1 MALVLN
7 VLLAA
12 VAVAADRRDAR
23 NRTFAAFAIALAT
36 WNLGVWGLRSADTPE
51 IALRWEWV
59 IHVGIAVVPAFFA
72 EYVRAFLGRRERG
85 RLLTAAYVLAA
96 VFVALT
102 PTSWFLAGV
111 RQTVWGYAPVPGP
124 AYAPFLVYFYG
135 YLVGGAA
142 VLATTARQARG
153 ARATRARWIVA
164 GIIVALVGGASDFV
178 RFVGGWERLYP
189 VGIPANMVFGLA
201 LGVAIVR
208 YRLVEITVL
217 MRRGVLY
224 ALSSLALAPFL
235 ILAIHAVARAGRG
248 DGTGS
253 FGAALLAAGALLAG
267 LPLLRR
273 LEGLLERVMFHR
285 EHGVRNALLE
295 LARGLGDVTDVAGVA
310 RVLARGLVAEIP
322 LRSAGL
328 YLPDAPGD
336 RFWGRERHVASGE
349 DVRPLPEAVHP
360 ALLTWLAS
368 RQRVFIADDE
378 LLHAQADPALVNVVR
393 SLRAANVALAV
404 PIVEDDAVAAVILVG
419 EKRSGGA
426 FGRDE
431 LDLLTAVA
439 RNAGIALRNAR
450 LYDDLRRRIEEV
462 HSAHTQLSQSAKLA
476 AIGELAASVAHE
488 VNNPL
493 MVIFGHAERL
503 RREVADKPAAL
514 ARLDAI
520 NEQTQ
525 RATKIMRRLLDFARR
540 REPALSSID
549 IREVLQRSLDLVA
562 GRLAHGKVV
571 ADIEHVGAAYQV
583 LGDRDQLTQVFVNL
597 FNNALDAMP
606 EGGTLGVRTELR
618 AADGIPCLTVSVSD
632 TGVGIAS
639 DELSHVFQPFF
650 TTKPDGKGTGL
661 GLSVSLG
668 IVRKHEGTLEVVSE
682 RGKGSTFM
690 VSLPLAR

>member
-1 MALVLN
+1 
-7 VLLAA
+7 
-12 VAVAADRRDAR
+12 
-23 NRTFAAFAIALAT
+23 
-36 WNLGVWGLRSADTPE
+36 
-51 IALRWEWV
+51 
-59 IHVGIAVVPAFFA
+59 
-72 EYVRAFLGRRERG
+72 
-85 RLLTAAYVLAA
+85 
-96 VFVALT
+96 
-102 PTSWFLAGV
+102 
-111 RQTVWGYAPVPGP
+111 
-124 AYAPFLVYFYG
+124 
-135 YLVGGAA
+135 
-142 VLATTARQARG
+142 
-153 ARATRARWIVA
+153 
-164 GIIVALVGGASDFV
+164 
-178 RFVGGWERLYP
+178 
-189 VGIPANMVFGLA
+189 
-201 LGVAIVR
+201 
-208 YRLVEITVL
+208 
-217 MRRGVLY
+217 
-224 ALSSLALAPFL
+224 
-235 ILAIHAVARAGRG
+235 
-248 DGTGS
+248 
-253 FGAALLAAGALLAG
+253 
-267 LPLLRR
+267 
-273 LEGLLERVMFHR
+273 
-285 EHGVRNALLE
+285 
-295 LARGLGDVTDVAGVA
+295 
-310 RVLARGLVAEIP
+310 
-322 LRSAGL
+322 
-328 YLPDAPGD
+328 
-336 RFWGRERHVASGE
+336 
-349 DVRPLPEAVHP
+349 
-360 ALLTWLAS
+360 
-368 RQRVFIADDE
+368 VFIADDE
-378 LLHAQADPALVNVVR
+378 LLHAQADPALIHVVR

-404 PIVEDDAVAAVILVG
+404 PIVEDDALAAVVLVG

-462 HSAHTQLSQSAKLA
+462 HTAHTQLSQSAKLA

-503 RREVADKPAAL
+503 RRDVADKPAAL

-571 ADIEHVGAAYQV
+571 ADVEHVGRGLPGARRPRSAHAGVREPLQ
-583 LGDRDQLTQVFVNL
+583 QC
-597 FNNALDAMP
+597 ADAMP

-618 AADGIPCLTVSVSD
+618 AADGIPCLTISVSD

-682 RGKGSTFM
+682 RGKGSTFL

>member
-1 MALVLN
+1 
-7 VLLAA
+7 
-12 VAVAADRRDAR
+12 
-23 NRTFAAFAIALAT
+23 
-36 WNLGVWGLRSADTPE
+36 
-51 IALRWEWV
+51 
-59 IHVGIAVVPAFFA
+59 
-72 EYVRAFLGRRERG
+72 
-85 RLLTAAYVLAA
+85 
-96 VFVALT
+96 
-102 PTSWFLAGV
+102 
-111 RQTVWGYAPVPGP
+111 
-124 AYAPFLVYFYG
+124 
-135 YLVGGAA
+135 
-142 VLATTARQARG
+142 
-153 ARATRARWIVA
+153 
-164 GIIVALVGGASDFV
+164 
-178 RFVGGWERLYP
+178 
-189 VGIPANMVFGLA
+189 
-201 LGVAIVR
+201 
-208 YRLVEITVL
+208 
-217 MRRGVLY
+217 
-224 ALSSLALAPFL
+224 
-235 ILAIHAVARAGRG
+235 
-248 DGTGS
+248 
-253 FGAALLAAGALLAG
+253 
-267 LPLLRR
+267 
-273 LEGLLERVMFHR
+273 
-285 EHGVRNALLE
+285 
-295 LARGLGDVTDVAGVA
+295 
-310 RVLARGLVAEIP
+310 
-322 LRSAGL
+322 
-328 YLPDAPGD
+328 
-336 RFWGRERHVASGE
+336 
-349 DVRPLPEAVHP
+349 
-360 ALLTWLAS
+360 
-368 RQRVFIADDE
+368 
-378 LLHAQADPALVNVVR
+378 
-393 SLRAANVALAV
+393 V

-571 ADIEHVGAAYQV
+571 ADIEHVGAAYLV

-606 EGGTLGVRTELR
+606 EGGTLGVRSELR

-668 IVRKHEGTLEVVSE
+668 IVRKHEGTLEVMSE